1 MRGNHGTDCS
11 SGADFRSGSVSISLS
26 TLPLTILATEA
37 SAGTWGMI
45 RRASSSRNFHHP
57 ASDSFDALVDNQ
69 RIAAQLMDRK
79 GQSARRLALCEHL
92 FSGAGFPI
100 NHHGGIIPRH
110 LFTLLT
116 ALREK
121 RPSFLSVMIGFLGG
135 LVAVTPAAG
144 VTNAGGALILSLLV
158 SILCYFCIN
167 IARPRLGFD
176 DAFDVWGLH
185 GMGGLTGTILLPL
198 FADPALVEFSGGMGT
213 QLGVQA
219 VCAVIA
225 AGFSFAVSWGLLKL
239 IGLVTPL
246 RLPEA
251 TEGNVDEI
259 VYQEFMQTP

>member
-1 MRGNHGTDCS
+1 
-11 SGADFRSGSVSISLS
+11 
-26 TLPLTILATEA
+26 
-37 SAGTWGMI
+37 
-45 RRASSSRNFHHP
+45 
-57 ASDSFDALVDNQ
+57 
-69 RIAAQLMDRK
+69 MDRK